1 MNRARR
7 SGVFCGGIR
16 FPGAGTL
23 PSVTTP
29 AFAAQAPLDRTAA
42 AAPARTLIDLLSDVA
57 SRHPEASAI
66 DDGSGALSYRE
77 LLARV
82 WRTAAALHAAG
93 VRRGDR
99 VGVRMPSGSKELYVS
114 ILAVMAAGAAYVPV
128 DADDPDERA
137 RLVFGEAGVKGI
149 VAGDGEFVASD
160 PDADLVRLYEGD
172 APHPSTNAVPVVAP
186 PGVDDD
192 AWIIFTSGSTGVP
205 KGVAVTH
212 RSAAAFVEAEGR
224 IFLQGDPL
232 GPGDRVLAG
241 LSVAFDASCE
251 EMWLAWGHGA
261 CLVPAPR
268 SLVRSGEDLAP
279 WLLRQSIS
287 VVSTVPTL
295 AAMWPADSIENV
307 RLLIFGG
314 EACPPELA
322 ARLVAKGREVWNTYG
337 PTEATVVACA
347 APLDGSLP
355 VRIGLP
361 LDGWSLA
368 VVDGEGL
375 PVSEGEVGELI
386 IGGVGLARYLDPAK
400 DAEKYAPMPT
410 LGWERAYRSGD
421 LVRFDPAG
429 LVFQGRADD
438 QVKVG
443 GRRIELGEVE
453 SALQDLPDV
462 SAATVAVRTTEAGVP
477 VLVGYLVMEEGAE
490 LDRSAAR
497 AALAERLPA
506 ATIPLLGVVDALPV
520 RTSGKVDRAALPWP
534 LPGVDAPAA
543 TDFSADEAWL
553 AEQWQAVLGL
563 AVTDR
568 KTDFFD
574 LGGGSLAAAQLVSR
588 IRVRVPEFSVADIYD
603 VPRLGAMA
611 KALGPQLKD
620 ETPAS
625 FHRAAPTPRSTQW
638 VQTLLG
644 APLFILSGVRW
655 LLYLLTASAILQTVP
670 GFEVLP
676 SVPWPVLVIGLLIF
690 STPFGRMAIAVASA
704 RLLLAGVRPGD
715 YPRGGGV
722 HIRLWL
728 AEQIAD
734 QVDAV
739 GLAGAPW
746 VSYYARALG
755 ARIGRD
761 VDLHALPPVT
771 GMLVIGDGASI
782 EPEVDLTG
790 YWIDGDLVR
799 IGQVRIG
806 AGATVGARS
815 TLAPGT
821 RIGRRAEIAPG
832 SAVFGRVK
840 ADQSWAGSPAERVG
854 GIARDWPRERPAAP
868 TRWLWAYAVSAVV
881 LALLPLASFTVGA
894 LVLAQGLRG
903 SAELAQAAGA
913 AFAWL
918 VPAVAV
924 TGLVFAAS
932 VVLLVRLFSIG
943 LVEGTHPVRS
953 RVAWQ
958 AWTIERLLDAAR
970 TILFPLYSSLFTPVW
985 LRMLGARVGRDVEA
999 STVLLIPSMARIED
1013 GAFLADDTMIA
1024 SYELHGGWMR
1034 IGPVRIG
1041 KRAFL
1046 GNSGMA
1052 APGHR
1057 VPRDGLVAVLSAA
1070 PPKAK
1075 AGSSWLGSP
1084 AVRLRRL
1091 SAEGDESRTYRPT
1104 AGLRLARTLWELC
1117 RFVPVVVTCAI
1128 GLGVLFALAALWDT
1142 VGPVGTLLLSGVVLL
1157 AAGAVAAGVSTAAK
1171 WAIVGVIR
1179 AGEQPLWSSFVWRT
1193 EVSDTFTE
1201 MVAAP
1206 WFARAAAGTPALAVW
1221 LRSLGAKIG
1230 RGVWCDSY
1238 WLPEPDLVTLGDAS
1252 TVNRGCVVQTHLFHD
1267 RIMSM
1272 DTVELEPGS
1281 TLGPHSVVL
1290 PASTLGAHAT
1300 VGPASLVMRGE
1311 TVPVGSRWSGNPIG
1325 PWRAVKV
1332 RAYQSTS

>member
-1 MNRARR
+1 M
-7 SGVFCGGIR
+7 
-16 FPGAGTL
+16 
-23 PSVTTP
+23 TTP

-568 KTDFFD
+568 KSDFFD

-881 LALLPLASFTVGA
+881 LALLPLAAFTVGG

-1157 AAGAVAAGVSTAAK
+1157 GAGAVAAGVSTAAK